1 MTIQFHKYN
10 MYAALFSMS
19 LTILGVVLYV
29 QKGGFLY
36 NVDFT
41 GGTEIRFR
49 FEKQEDTAAIK
60 HIIDKDWN
68 GSVYNILEANEIIVR
83 VQQTPDKVEDL
94 DKKIQTSIN
103 SVSQDNPAKIL
114 QTNSISS
121 TVGESLK
128 WNSLIAISIGLL
140 LMLLYIALRF
150 QFAFAMGA
158 IISLAHDALIILTF
172 FLLFDK
178 EISIDVIGAIMA
190 ILGYSINDTIIIFTR
205 IRENLS
211 KDKQSSLDKIVD
223 QSINQTLRRTIL
235 TSFATTLVVLA
246 QVIFGGSAI
255 QDLSLAL
262 LIGIVFGTYSS
273 IFIASPVM
281 MLFYNK
287 K

>member
-10 MYAALFSMS
+10 IYAALFSIS

-29 QKGGFLY
+29 QKGGFSY

-41 GGTEIRFR
+41 GGTEILFR
-49 FEKQEDTAAIK
+49 FQNKEDAAAIK
-60 HIIDKDWN
+60 QIIQKDWN
-68 GSVYNILEANEIIVR
+68 GSVYNIVEANEIIVR

-94 DKKIQTSIN
+94 DKKIQASIN
-103 SVSQDNPAKIL
+103 SVSQDNPAQIL

-158 IISLAHDALIILTF
+158 IISLAHDALAILTF

-211 KDKQSSLDKIVD
+211 KDKQTALDKVVD

-246 QVIFGGSAI
+246 QVVFGGSAI

>member
-10 MYAALFSMS
+10 IYAALFSIS

-29 QKGGFLY
+29 QKGGFSY

-41 GGTEIRFR
+41 GGTEILFR
-49 FEKQEDTAAIK
+49 FQNKEDAAAIK
-60 HIIDKDWN
+60 QVIQKDWN
-68 GSVYNILEANEIIVR
+68 GSVYNIVEANEIIVR

-94 DKKIQTSIN
+94 DKKIQASIN
-103 SVSQDNPAKIL
+103 SVSQDNPAQIL

-158 IISLAHDALIILTF
+158 IISLAHDALAILTF
-172 FLLFDK
+172 FLFFDK

-211 KDKQSSLDKIVD
+211 KDKQTTLDKVVD

-246 QVIFGGSAI
+246 QVVFGGSAI